1 MTVYA
6 LSEDDRRLLQA
17 LKDLLKSKPWEQH
30 QRDTR
35 YTTPARV
42 LVLGK
47 TNGAI
52 AKNDSPSANNVSIWV
67 GEPGSETD
75 SGDDITAFNKFAAL
89 VSGKWVVCAMIL
101 GGWYIIAAEC
111 S

>member
-1 MTVYA
+1 VTVYA
-6 LSEDDRRLLQA
+6 LSEDDRRLLQS

-35 YTTPARV
+35 YATPGRV
-42 LVLGK
+42 LLLGK

-52 AKNDSPSANNVSIWV
+52 AKNDSPSAGNVSVWV
-67 GEPGSETD
+67 GTPGSETD
-75 SGDDITAFNKFAAL
+75 SGDDITAFNKFADIG
-89 VSGKWVVCAMIL
+89 SGKWVVCELIN
-101 GGWYIIAAEC
+101 GGWYICAADC